1 MTLRRCHTFY
11 GRNETGQKVDIKIIS
26 LKMKKKEEDNDI
38 KNGALTVLINVST
51 WSMLYTT
58 YT

>member
-1 MTLRRCHTFY
+1 MALRRRYTFY

-26 LKMKKKEEDNDI
+26 SKMKKKKEDNDI

>member
-1 MTLRRCHTFY
+1 M
-11 GRNETGQKVDIKIIS
+11 DIKIIS
-26 LKMKKKEEDNDI
+26 SIMKKKEEDNDI